1 MADLYP
7 LRTSPPA
14 PQAGRWLSVEGVIW
28 LGIFLL
34 LLTVGIAKNINLVSL
49 LASMLGAVLLLSAF
63 IVGRGLPR
71 LVVRRTL
78 DEQIVAGLV
87 SQIRVRVA
95 LPDGTRL
102 RGVCVEERGAGHA
115 LSWYLDEIPGG
126 GSLEVRGEMVP
137 ASRGWYEF
145 APLAVSTRYPFG
157 LLGRRLLVGE
167 AKRVLVLPH
176 AGKLSRDRLRQH
188 LRGADPH
195 GDRVQR
201 RGWQHESAQGDFHG
215 LRPFRL
221 GDSPRLIH
229 WRTSARRGELLI
241 REFEDVPGED
251 LLVVVDP
258 ACPPGGDFEAV
269 ISLAA
274 ALVHAWCRQRG
285 DRLVFA
291 LGDRILDG
299 PTGPEHA
306 RAILE
311 ELAVATPG
319 GTDSAAAVGLLE
331 RLGAQVSPLVVSH
344 GESLLPALL
353 EQALGR
359 PVAHLDVTRSREWG
373 FYTPP

>member
-1 MADLYP
+1 MADPSP
-7 LRTSPPA
+7 LRTSPP
-14 PQAGRWLSVEGVIW
+14 PLRAGRWLSVEGVVW
-28 LGIFLL
+28 LGILLL

-49 LASMLGAVLLLSAF
+49 LASMMGAVLLLSAAT
-63 IVGRGLPR
+63 VGRGLRR
-71 LVVRRTL
+71 LAVRRTP

-87 SQIRVRVA
+87 TQVRVRVDVPA
-95 LPDGTRL
+95 GRRL

-115 LSWYLDEIPGG
+115 LSWYFDEIGG
-126 GSLEVRGEMVP
+126 GDSVEVRGEITP
-137 ASRGWYEF
+137 PSRGWYDF

-157 LLGRRLLVGE
+157 LLGRRLLVG
-167 AKRVLVLPH
+167 AALRVLVLPR
-176 AGKLSRDRLRQH
+176 AGKLSRERLRQH
-188 LRGADPH
+188 LRGADPR

-201 RGWQHESAQGDFHG
+201 RGWQHESAQADFHG

-258 ACPPGGDFEAV
+258 SCPPGGDFEAV
-269 ISLAA
+269 VSLAA

-291 LGDRILDG
+291 LGDSLLDG

-306 RAILE
+306 RAVLE
-311 ELAVATPG
+311 ALALAAPG
-319 GTDSAAAVGLLE
+319 GADPAVAVGLVE
-331 RLGAQVSPLVVSH
+331 RIGARVSPLVVSH
-344 GESLLPALL
+344 GGSALPALL
-353 EQALGR
+353 ESALGR